1 MQTVSNQKGHKASVN
16 PGQIFNAINSTA
28 YNRTAEE
35 RGVYHEPQTIEPSDS
50 VEKSKESEDKTT

>member
-16 PGQIFNAINSTA
+16 PGQIFNAI
-28 YNRTAEE
+28 NRTAEE